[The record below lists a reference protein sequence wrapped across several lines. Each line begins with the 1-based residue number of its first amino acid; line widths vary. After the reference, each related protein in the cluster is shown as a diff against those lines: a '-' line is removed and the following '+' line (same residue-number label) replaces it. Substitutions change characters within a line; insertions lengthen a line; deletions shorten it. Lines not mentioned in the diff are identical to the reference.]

1 MKIQMKVSESKSLD
15 GYIDDQVVPFAV
27 CVDPDFKLSKRQQ
40 SYLEKYYDKV
50 VDRAGKATYYCNV
63 INAWKCKDMGY
74 SSIKFADGSE
84 KTIRAYN
91 LERNASVGGKYVVV
105 PHFSRTDKINAVELT
120 KMVRLDVERIRGR
133 VQSQQAR

>member
-1 MKIQMKVSESKSLD
+1 MKIQMKVIESKSLD

-27 CVDPDFKLSKRQQ
+27 CLDSDFKLSKRQQ

-50 VDRAGKATYYCNV
+50 VDRTGKATYYCNV

-91 LERNASVGGKYVVV
+91 LERNSSVGGKYVVV

-133 VQSQQAR
+133 VQAQQAR